1 MSQAMRNVQIVPAP
15 QVVEGGG
22 FVVRRPFP
30 VQGLSYVD
38 PFLLI
43 DEMGP
48 VEYAPG
54 KAIGAPDHPHRGFET
69 VTYIID
75 GEMEHEDSHG
85 HRGSIRSGDVQW
97 MTAGAGVIHSEMPSQ
112 KMMQN
117 GGRMHGFQIWINLP
131 REKKLSQ
138 PRYQEYNAN
147 ELPVVSGNGR
157 WIRVI
162 AGELDGK
169 RSPIETTVP
178 TTMMHVKLDAGASAR
193 IPIAERSNAIVHTMS
208 GSGTFEGRAVTAHE
222 AAILSNSTATVSIEA
237 GPGGL
242 EALFLAGLPLREPVA
257 RYGPFV
263 MSTVDELQ
271 KAFDD
276 FQAGNFGQ
284 IARTR

>member
-1 MSQAMRNVQIVPAP
+1 MNSNSSVQIVPAP

-30 VQGLSYVD
+30 VQGLPYVD

-112 KMMQN
+112 HMMEH

-131 REKKLSQ
+131 RDKKMMQ
-138 PRYQEYNAN
+138 PRYQEYSA
-147 ELPVVSGNGR
+147 EQLPVLHGDGS

-162 AGELDGK
+162 AGEIDGK
-169 RSPIETTVP
+169 RSPIETAVP
-178 TTMMHVKLDAGASAR
+178 ATMMHVKLDPGKSVQ
-193 IPIAERSNAIVHTMS
+193 IPIVAHSNAIAHAIS
-208 GSGTFEGRAVTAHE
+208 GSGTFQDRAINAHE
-222 AAILSNSTATVSIEA
+222 AAILMDSSPSVSIA
-237 GPGGL
+237 GGPHGL
-242 EALFLAGLPLREPVA
+242 EALFLAGLPIREPVA

-263 MSTVDELQ
+263 MSTMDELQ

-276 FQAGNFGQ
+276 FRAGQFGE
-284 IARTR
+284 IARTN